1 MAKLGDDS
9 RETSPLLPKG
19 RISHDE
25 AESQTERSRIGWNIA
40 IAIMFTWSATFLSAL
55 DSTITSTLSATIASE
70 FDSLALISWLGSAYL
85 MALAAVQ
92 PLSGKLTDIFGRRP
106 CFLIC
111 VALFGLGNV
120 ICGNASS
127 KEVIIIGR
135 VVAGIGG
142 GGINS
147 ITSFISSDLIPL
159 RQRGL
164 WHGMGTIATNTGL
177 GLGGVV
183 GGMIN
188 ETWGW
193 RWAFFI
199 VIPFTIVSGIG
210 VALFLPDY
218 APDREHKNMGDR
230 LRRIDFGGS
239 LTLISALVI
248 FMYGL
253 NSETTDGIPSAL
265 LLKVTMPIAA
275 ALLAVFV
282 LIETRFAQEPILPI
296 KLLRLRT
303 VCGASLTGGFF
314 STAMY
319 TLMFYVPI
327 YFQLLGFG
335 TRETGLLLLP
345 QSIGG
350 AIGAFLAGLM
360 TRLTGKYGILKVVV
374 LGLYVAGA
382 IGFSTCTVTAP
393 VILSETYLFIG
404 GLGFGG
410 MFTVMLLALLSSV
423 DKKDQATTT
432 AILYVFR
439 TTGATLGV
447 TLSSTVFRKV
457 LVSSLPKSRK
467 FDSSSKDYYKSA
479 GFDGLDETLR
489 ECSHRRLGGEPSGL
503 CPPQLVQAYMSAL
516 HATFLLALGFAIAGF
531 VSGVLTDNNHLS
543 KIRKAPADDMKNERR
558 SSVNRDQNGDS
569 NHLEGEEG
577 NEGYPPP

>member
-1 MAKLGDDS
+1 
-9 RETSPLLPKG
+9 
-19 RISHDE
+19 
-25 AESQTERSRIGWNIA
+25 
-40 IAIMFTWSATFLSAL
+40 
-55 DSTITSTLSATIASE
+55 
-70 FDSLALISWLGSAYL
+70 

-92 PLSGKLTDIFGRRP
+92 PISGKLTDIFGRRTGM
-106 CFLIC
+106 FIC
-111 VALFGLGNV
+111 MALFGLGNA
-120 ICGNASS
+120 ICGNARS
-127 KEVIIIGR
+127 KEVMILGR

-164 WHGMGTIATNTGL
+164 WHGMGTIALNTGL
-177 GLGGVV
+177 GLGGLV

-193 RWAFFI
+193 RWAFFV
-199 VIPFTIVSGIG
+199 VIPLVFVSGVG

-218 APDREHKNMGDR
+218 VPYRQHQNTRDR

-239 LTLISALVI
+239 FTLVSALVI
-248 FMYGL
+248 LMYGL
-253 NSETTDGIPSAL
+253 NSETTDGVPSVL
-265 LLKVTMPIAA
+265 LLKVTVPIAA

-282 LIETRFAQEPILPI
+282 LIEIKFAQEPLLPI
-296 KLLRLRT
+296 KLLRLR
-303 VCGASLTGGFF
+303 VVSGAALAGGFG
-314 STAMY
+314 STALY
-319 TLMFYVPI
+319 ILMFYVPL

-350 AIGAFLAGLM
+350 AIASVSAGLIM
-360 TRLTGKYGILKVVV
+360 RRTGQYGTLKIVV

-382 IGFSTCTVTAP
+382 AGFSTCTATTP
-393 VILSETYLFIG
+393 IILSEIYLFIV

-410 MFTVMLLALLSSV
+410 MLTVMLLALLSAV
-423 DKKDQATTT
+423 EFKDQAVTT

-457 LVSSLPKSRK
+457 LVSSLQRNHIS
-467 FDSSSKDYYKSA
+467 DSSPQDYYKSA

-489 ECSHRRLGGEPSGL
+489 ECSHRRLRADPSGR
-503 CPPQLVQAYMSAL
+503 CPPQLIQAYMSAL
-516 HATFLLALGFAIAGF
+516 HATFLLALGFVIAGF
-531 VSGVLTDNNHLS
+531 VSGALTKNNHLS
-543 KIRKAPADDMKNERR
+543 KSRKALAVDTENDRGSNG
-558 SSVNRDQNGDS
+558 NRDQNGDPE
-569 NHLEGEEG
+569 HPERQEG
-577 NEGYPPP
+577 NKGYQTL